1 MGMSQEV
8 FKREVFVQAGNK
20 QPQGRNRNHNM
31 TNILP
36 EAFSWFFNKNKN
48 KAAEN

>member
-8 FKREVFVQAGNK
+8 FKREVFVQVGNK

-31 TNILP
+31 TNNLP
-36 EAFSWFFNKNKN
+36 EAFSWFFKK
-48 KAAEN
+48 KCLKSS